1 MPRASSV
8 SPVCRWSRRGG
19 WKPRRWMRPRRW
31 TTWRPRPPSRR
42 ASMSAETRTPE
53 VWRGRLAGGLD
64 PRAARLNDSLPVD
77 QRLWPEELM
86 LTRAYTAA
94 LVECDVLDPAAGAA
108 LIAAADALEGDLAAG
123 LVTLEGEDVHSAVE
137 AALGRHAGQAARRL
151 HTGRSRNDQ
160 VATLLRM
167 RVMDLCDRA
176 LEQVRELGRA
186 LVAQARRAG
195 DQPIAAQTHL
205 QPAQPVLLAHL
216 WLAHVAA
223 LERDEARLLAAR
235 EAADLLSL
243 GAGAV
248 AGTPLRYDRASL
260 AARLGFSRLADN
272 SLDAV
277 GDRDFALEYLNAAA
291 LLGVHVSRL
300 AEDLVLACSPGFG
313 WLRAPEGFSTGSSL
327 LPQKRN
333 PDVFELARG
342 KAARLI
348 GNAQRVATLLK
359 GLPSSYQKD
368 LQEDKEAVFDTADT
382 LERLL
387 PALSGAI
394 LALEPDAARLGASLG
409 PDLLAVELA
418 DALVALGVPF
428 RDAHEQVGRLWAAAE
443 RHEVAVAALPLAER
457 LALSPHFTDARLAAL
472 DVVAALARR
481 NHSPGG
487 GPGSVAAQLGRHEAR
502 LGLGPGDP
510 EVDGESPADD
520 ASARPSD
527 PQGLEEVVL
536 RRATVADV
544 PGIAALMAEYVVKG
558 LLLPRPMSE
567 LYQSLREFHVAVR
580 SGEVVA
586 CGALRV
592 LWQDLGEVRS
602 LAVRADHHGRGLGA
616 ALIREVL
623 ADAELLML
631 PRVIALTREVAFF
644 ERCGFRVIAR
654 ETLPRKVWTDCV
666 RCPRRHACDEVAVV
680 VDLVP
685 GATEAADAAVRSWL
699 LPIPQTGPSEPALPI
714 I

>member
-1 MPRASSV
+1 VSADARA
-8 SPVCRWSRRGG
+8 
-19 WKPRRWMRPRRW
+19 
-31 TTWRPRPPSRR
+31 
-42 ASMSAETRTPE
+42 PE
-53 VWRGRLAGGLD
+53 VWRGRIEDGLD

-86 LTRAYTAA
+86 LTRAYAA
-94 LVECDVLDPAAGAA
+94 TLVECDVLEPAAGAA
-108 LIAAADALEGDLAAG
+108 LIAAADALEGDLASG
-123 LVTLEGEDVHSAVE
+123 LTTLDGEDVHSAIEVE
-137 AALGRHAGQAARRL
+137 LGRRAGPAARRL

-176 LEQVRELGRA
+176 LEQVRELSRA
-186 LVAQARRAG
+186 LVSQARRSG
-195 DQPIAAQTHL
+195 DQALAAQTHL

-223 LERDEARLLAAR
+223 LERDEGRFLAAR
-235 EAADLLSL
+235 EAADLLPL

-248 AGTPLRYDRASL
+248 AGTPLRYDRTALAS
-260 AARLGFSRLADN
+260 RLGFSRLADN

-277 GDRDFALEYLNAAA
+277 GDRDFALEYLYASAT
-291 LLGVHVSRL
+291 LGVHVSRL

-313 WLRAPEGFSTGSSL
+313 WLRAPAGFSTGSSL

-342 KAARLI
+342 KSARLLT
-348 GNAQRVATLLK
+348 NAQRLATLLK

-382 LERLL
+382 LDLVL
-387 PALSGAI
+387 PALSGAT
-394 LALEPDAARLGASLG
+394 LALEPDAARLGLALG

-418 DALVALGVPF
+418 DALVERGVPF

-443 RHEVAVAALPLAER
+443 REGVAPAALPLDQR

-481 NHSPGG
+481 DHAPGG
-487 GPGSVAAQLGRHEAR
+487 GRGSVAAQLARHEAR
-502 LGLGPGDP
+502 LGVGTGDP
-510 EVDGESPADD
+510 ESTIETTIVAAPDSESKVGD
-520 ASARPSD
+520 
-527 PQGLEEVVL
+527 VVL
-536 RRATVADV
+536 RRATMADV
-544 PGIAALMAEYVVKG
+544 PGIAALMTEYVVKG
-558 LLLPRPMSE
+558 LLLPRPMNE
-567 LYQSLREFHVAVR
+567 LYQSLREFHVALH
-580 SGEVVA
+580 GDQVVA
-586 CGALRV
+586 CGALRL
-592 LWQDLGEVRS
+592 LWADLGEVRS
-602 LAVRADHHGRGLGA
+602 LAVRSDFHGRGLGA

-623 ADAELLML
+623 VDAELMML

-644 ERCGFRVIAR
+644 ERCGFRVIGR

-685 GATEAADAAVRSWL
+685 GATEAADEAVRSWL
-699 LPIPQTGPSEPALPI
+699 LPIPQQGPSEPALPVI
-714 I
+714 G

>member
-1 MPRASSV
+1 M
-8 SPVCRWSRRGG
+8 
-19 WKPRRWMRPRRW
+19 
-31 TTWRPRPPSRR
+31 
-42 ASMSAETRTPE
+42 RTPE
-53 VWRGRLAGGLD
+53 VWRGRLASGLD

-77 QRLWPEELM
+77 GRLWPEELM
-86 LTRAYTAA
+86 LTRAYAAA
-94 LVECDVLDPAAGAA
+94 LVECDVLEPAAGAA
-108 LIAAADALEGDLAAG
+108 LIAAANALEGDLAAG
-123 LVTLEGEDVHSAVE
+123 LATLEGEDVHSAVE
-137 AALGRHAGQAARRL
+137 VELTRRAGQAARRL

-160 VATLLRM
+160 VVTLLRM

-176 LEQVRELGRA
+176 LEQVRELARA
-186 LVAQARRAG
+186 LAFQARRAG
-195 DQPIAAQTHL
+195 EQAIAAQTHL

-235 EAADLLSL
+235 EAADLMPL

-248 AGTPLRYDRASL
+248 AGTPLRYDRAAL

-291 LLGVHVSRL
+291 LLGIHVSRL

-342 KAARLI
+342 KAARLVA
-348 GNAQRVATLLK
+348 NAQRLATLLK

-368 LQEDKEAVFDTADT
+368 LQEDKEAVFDSADT
-382 LERLL
+382 LELVL

-394 LALEPDAARLGASLG
+394 AALEPDAARLGASLG

-418 DALVALGVPF
+418 DALVELGVPF
-428 RDAHEQVGRLWAAAE
+428 RDAHEQVGRLWATAE
-443 RHEVAVAALPLAER
+443 RHGTAPAALPLAER

-481 NHSPGG
+481 DHAPGG
-487 GPGSVAAQLGRHEAR
+487 GPGSVAVQLARHEAR

-510 EVDGESPADD
+510 EEDVTERPDDPTTVAPPAAPKTLDD
-520 ASARPSD
+520 
-527 PQGLEEVVL
+527 VVL

-580 SGEVVA
+580 GGEVVA
-586 CGALRV
+586 CGALRL
-592 LWQDLGEVRS
+592 LWDDLGEVRS
-602 LAVRADHHGRGLGA
+602 LAVRSDHHGRGLGA

-623 ADAELLML
+623 ADAELLTL

-644 ERCGFRVIAR
+644 ERSGFRVIGR

-685 GATEAADAAVRSWL
+685 GATEAADEAVRSWL
-699 LPIPQTGPSEPALPI
+699 LPIPQRGPSEPALPI
-714 I
+714 IG